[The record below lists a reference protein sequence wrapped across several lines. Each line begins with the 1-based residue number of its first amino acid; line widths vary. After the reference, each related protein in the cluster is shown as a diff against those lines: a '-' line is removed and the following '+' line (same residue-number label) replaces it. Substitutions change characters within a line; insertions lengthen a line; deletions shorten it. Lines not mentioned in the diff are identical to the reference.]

1 MRRLHGFQ
9 ATLTRMTGAPYY
21 VGEAGVRNQFQ
32 LRIINKQQ
40 TEQEY
45 RITLEKAP
53 EGTLLGGLSGS
64 LKVAPQSEQQQ
75 VVMIE
80 IPRAV
85 YAGKQSMQISVINE
99 AMQDTQVIEFEF
111 TGPNPRLLTEDIN
124 KKTP

>member
-1 MRRLHGFQ
+1 
-9 ATLTRMTGAPYY
+9 MTGAPYY

-53 EGTLLGGLSGS
+53 EATLLGGLSGS